1 MRTTAVVAG
10 LLAVAAFGGTSTG
23 QARLGRAS
31 EKPNFAVPAR
41 LPGAT
46 AGQTYTYSFCQ
57 PLAATT
63 NGVCGSLKTP
73 SRNPNGGGGPPYVFR
88 LRPGSGFP
96 PTGLALSNRTGILT
110 GSVATNVR
118 AGNYR
123 FTVCAGSNRSNG
135 ETCRATTL
143 PVAAAPKPKDAFVGT
158 WKGTYTYTYALRGY
172 CNGKTFAYDGAATV
186 VIEQSGTGYSVNFT
200 LVGGTRE
207 TAGCQIVNRTDT
219 AFGYSMTAATTTTI
233 TYKNWALTLQGDTLI
248 GTFNADDA
256 ETTYRIELTLH
267 RA

>member
-1 MRTTAVVAG
+1 MRMTAMVAG
-10 LLAVAAFGGTSTG
+10 LAALACLGGASTG
-23 QARLGRAS
+23 GARTTD
-31 EKPNFAVPAR
+31 KPNFAVRAL
-41 LPGAT
+41 LPVAT
-46 AGQTYTYSFCQ
+46 AGAPYTYSFCQ
-57 PLAATT
+57 PLAATA
-63 NGVCGSLKTP
+63 NGVCGSLKRP
-73 SRNPNGGGGPPYVFR
+73 STNPSGGGGPPYVFR

-110 GSVATNVR
+110 GTVAANALAR
-118 AGNYR
+118 NYT

-135 ETCRATTL
+135 ETCKATTL
-143 PVAAAPKPKDAFVGT
+143 PVVAAPKPKDAFVGT

-186 VIEQSGTGYSVNFT
+186 VIEQSGTGYGVNFT

-207 TAGCQIVNRTDT
+207 TSGCQIVSRTDMS
-219 AFGYSMTAATTTTI
+219 FGYLMTAATPATI
-233 TYKNWALTLQGDTLI
+233 TYKNWALTLQGDALV

-256 ETTYRIELTLH
+256 ETTYRIQLTLN